1 MNDYSQKARYV
12 FLPSIVFSFFCIGSS
27 GRAVGTVGMRTIA
40 FPPLDFLHVTYLFSS
55 RGGGSKLCPPNYYSS
70 PGFSNLHTA
79 LLLTLWSRQFW
90 SSYSSSLRSSHSRSL
105 NILCG
110 NWLWR
115 SILNSLN
122 SYYTIELKSKK
133 FYQMRLFRRK
143 ENQQKRHIM
152 IILILVATK
161 LVARSG
167 DMHLKRRARHK
178 VDCSLQIDF
187 NP

>member
-12 FLPSIVFSFFCIGSS
+12 FLPSIVFSFFYIGSS
-27 GRAVGTVGMRTIA
+27 GRAVGTVGMRAIA

-55 RGGGSKLCPPNYYSS
+55 RGAGSKLCPPNYYSS

-110 NWLWR
+110 KWFWR
-115 SILNSLN
+115 SILDIHYIHNTELN
-122 SYYTIELKSKK
+122 SNQRSFTKWDCFDEKRINKK
-133 FYQMRLFRRK
+133 DISWLF
-143 ENQQKRHIM
+143 
-152 IILILVATK
+152 
-161 LVARSG
+161 
-167 DMHLKRRARHK
+167 
-178 VDCSLQIDF
+178 
-187 NP
+187 